1 MKRREFV
8 ALSAAAAALPLV
20 RRWSPMPPIAP
31 SVVPFDLSRVRL
43 LPGPLYDEMQVNRRF
58 LMAQD
63 PDRLLHTF
71 RLNAGLPSS
80 ASQFPHP
87 TESTPAFPL
96 RPPDGRR
103 WYRR

>member
-8 ALSAAAAALPLV
+8 ALSTAAAALPLS
-20 RRWSPMPPIAP
+20 RRWTLVPPPPAAA
-31 SVVPFDLSRVRL
+31 VTPFDLSRIRL

-58 LMAQD
+58 LLAQD

-80 ASQFPHP
+80 A
-87 TESTPAFPL
+87 EPL
-96 RPPDGRR
+96 GGWEAPVNELRGH
-103 WYRR
+103 YT